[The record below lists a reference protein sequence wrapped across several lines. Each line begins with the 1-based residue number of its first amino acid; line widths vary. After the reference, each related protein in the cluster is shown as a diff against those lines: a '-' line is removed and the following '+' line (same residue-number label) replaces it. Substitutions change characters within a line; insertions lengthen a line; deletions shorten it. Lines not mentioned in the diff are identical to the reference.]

1 MENTSQLISGN
12 RLFSSPSPSTSSS
25 HNQTGVSSFLRACTW
40 PIAAPGRKRRSLR
53 LNRLLHL
60 QSLGRSPV
68 RGQPTATG
76 DPDDWFP
83 NSTGNPP
90 MSLLSK
96 ATQLALTKLDIGSS
110 APNELSK
117 ALGGKCA
124 AASHNSTHRLT
135 LGGSDG
141 VTLRPSIHSKSPPP
155 SASSSLSSDE
165 GPPTG
170 SSRKTNGILLNARR
184 TRHRPGRSYQSS
196 HLPGGSAG
204 SMRGL
209 GETADD
215 EREDGDTN
223 EETEGKADVNNADDE
238 EFDFSAESG
247 YVASSCS
254 AASKSRTR
262 SPSESRRGSFKRS
275 TSPSIVAPVA
285 IHHTRTTRVRIVD
298 KRVDSDD
305 YSGGDAANSLRDG
318 ARPLSLDCLLTANE
332 AEPTTSSVLNPSSS
346 TVNGGPQK
354 HVTLLSASSS
364 EPSPLTPVSYSSTG
378 GVHGLAEFAF
388 TDQDDECRLDGGL
401 DDVAEN
407 GRKRDTGSGHHSERR
422 HSSFIQGCLTNSVSS
437 TPAMA
442 TASGSGRASALKRCN
457 TSASV
462 YYSSATAAENCV
474 AAASSSSCHLPSSPL
489 PSRKTTIK
497 SSHRHRQRYRPRS
510 RRHISPF
517 LRHEAEGQYTPSS
530 PVRSSANGHHRASLP
545 SGGSLRLSSPHP
557 SSSRHSQIANGS
569 IPPSASSAM
578 ASDCEDEAVL
588 SYSNNT
594 RLSTPI
600 EPICV
605 VNLANPESQNS
616 GLLDG
621 CDDAA
626 LLSSSAAA
634 PQKRVNLVVDGVRF
648 VVDVA
653 ALQAHPN
660 TMLGRMFSSSF
671 YEASTLALG
680 GGVPACAAGEGWTS
694 SARRR
699 PSTCESRTSTGVGV
713 CGPSTANS
721 IVGSGG
727 GGSMCASSG
736 ASSSRN
742 SICSSTRAHVDSWAN
757 EADCA
762 AFTSAVLMLSKHTT
776 CSTRSAP
783 ACCLTS
789 GCSSGCL
796 GRLTSPYT
804 RTVDIPVAVGADIS
818 ATVFRVILDYYLTGK
833 MSCPPGVSVRELK
846 RACEYFLVPF
856 TYETVICNN
865 LREFLHEVSNDGA
878 YTIFE
883 HFLEESILPK
893 LMECARLGEREC
905 HVVILT
911 DDEQVHWDAEY
922 PPQMPEAELTS
933 HILYSTQMYRF
944 LKYIENR
951 EIAKRVLVERG
962 LKKIRIGIEGYPTC
976 KERMKFRV
984 GSRPEAIYNY
994 VQRPFLRMSWEQ
1006 EENKSR
1012 HVDFQCVKSKSVSDL
1027 TSLEQAVI
1035 DRPPETLPTTSF
1047 PQPPAAAAAA
1057 AAAPLLSPRAPS
1069 SPVTLPESP
1078 SPVDPPPADETA

>member
-12 RLFSSPSPSTSSS
+12 RHFSSPTSSSTSSS
-25 HNQTGVSSFLRACTW
+25 HNRTGVSSFLRACTW

-68 RGQPTATG
+68 RGQPG
-76 DPDDWFP
+76 DPEDWFP
-83 NSTGNPP
+83 NSAGNPP

-117 ALGGKCA
+117 ALGGKCT
-124 AASHNSTHRLT
+124 ASHNLSHRLT
-135 LGGSDG
+135 LGGGSDG
-141 VTLRPSIHSKSPPP
+141 VPLRPSIHSKSPPP

-165 GPPTG
+165 GPQTG
-170 SSRKTNGILLNARR
+170 SGRKTNGILLNARR

-196 HLPGGSAG
+196 HLSRGSG
-204 SMRGL
+204 SMRGQ

-215 EREDGDTN
+215 EREDGDT
-223 EETEGKADVNNADDE
+223 ETERQAEVNNADDE

-285 IHHTRTTRVRIVD
+285 THHTRTTRVRIVD

-305 YSGGDAANSLRDG
+305 YSAGAAANSLRDG

-332 AEPTTSSVLNPSSS
+332 AEATTSSVLNATGNTSA
-346 TVNGGPQK
+346 NGGPQK

-378 GVHGLAEFAF
+378 GVHALAEFAF
-388 TDQDDECRLDGGL
+388 TDQDDECGPNERL

-407 GRKRDTGSGHHSERR
+407 DRKRDTGSGHHSERR
-422 HSSFIQGCLTNSVSS
+422 HSSFIQGCLTNSISS

-442 TASGSGRASALKRCN
+442 AASGSGRASALKRCN

-462 YYSSATAAENCV
+462 YYASATAAAAAENCV
-474 AAASSSSCHLPSSPL
+474 GASSSSCHLPSSPL

-510 RRHISPF
+510 RRHVSPF
-517 LRHEAEGQYTPSS
+517 LRHEAEGQYTPGS
-530 PVRSSANGHHRASLP
+530 PVRSANGHHRASLP

-569 IPPSASSAM
+569 IPPSASSAL

-626 LLSSSAAA
+626 LLSSAAA

-660 TMLGRMFSSSF
+660 TMLGRMFCSSF

-680 GGVPACAAGEGWTS
+680 GGVAAAGEGWTS

-721 IVGSGG
+721 IVGSSGGG
-727 GGSMCASSG
+727 GGSMCASSSSSG

-742 SICSSTRAHVDSWAN
+742 SICSSTRAHVDNWAN

-776 CSTRSAP
+776 CCSTRSAP

-984 GSRPEAIYNY
+984 GSRPEG
-994 VQRPFLRMSWEQ
+994 
-1006 EENKSR
+1006 KS
-1012 HVDFQCVKSKSVSDL
+1012 
-1027 TSLEQAVI
+1027 SL
-1035 DRPPETLPTTSF
+1035 PKF
-1047 PQPPAAAAAA
+1047 P
-1057 AAAPLLSPRAPS
+1057 LSPFMSPLSCRTACLVNLDQNGTERVHVIGLTCTCTSSIHSSSTRRAQHSKP
-1069 SPVTLPESP
+1069 
-1078 SPVDPPPADETA
+1078 